1 MLYPQNL
8 NETLK
13 EEVFRN
19 PGSEYRGAPFWA
31 WNCELDK
38 EDLVWQIEQLK
49 EMGFGG
55 FHMHSRCGMATKYL
69 SEDFFALI
77 GACVSKAE
85 QEQMYA
91 YLYDEDRWPSGAAG
105 GFVTSQKKYVQRNL
119 HFGVTLDENIVPF
132 EEAVDSGK
140 PYFLSAYDV
149 RLNEH
154 GEVAEYTYLTDIHS
168 PAKEGTVR
176 WYANIYASEP
186 GGWFNNQ
193 SYVDTLSKEAI
204 DTFIQVTHEAYK
216 REFGDKFGE
225 VIPSI
230 FTDEPQ
236 FTVKGTLG
244 HANSQSEVVLPWTF
258 DFDKT
263 FYMQYGYSIVEKL
276 PELFWELPNQ
286 EISVARYHYHD
297 YIAKRFTEAFAQNC
311 GEWCERNKLLFTG
324 HVMGEESL
332 GSQTASVGETMRIYK
347 YFGIPGMDILRNGTE
362 FTTAKQVQSVVRQY
376 GKAGMASELYG
387 VTNWDF
393 DFRGHK
399 FQGDWQAAIGV
410 TLRVPHLSWVSMKGD
425 AKRDFPATIN
435 YQSPWYK
442 KYKYV
447 EDHYARLNTALTR
460 GKPIVNVAVIHPIE
474 SYWLHWGPAE
484 NTALYRNMLDMQF
497 KETNEWL
504 LSGLIDFDYISESL
518 LPEQAGSIT
527 EYLEVGKMRYSTV
540 VVSGCET
547 LRSTTLR
554 ILEKF
559 KEAGG
564 KIIFVGEAPKYV
576 DAVPSKK
583 PEELY
588 KKCKV
593 VMHSKS
599 QLLSALENERFLDIR
614 EQNGEQTS
622 NLLYQCRK
630 DNDGLW
636 LFIAHMKEEAPS
648 DWMSSK
654 LSNNYVFP
662 FYRTIII
669 NGEYTPVL
677 YDTLTGEI
685 RRISYKIENG
695 KTIVYHTFFAQ
706 DSILLKLCN
715 PTENSFYAKQDERKI
730 IKHIRTMDKVNYTR
744 SEENVLLLD
753 IANYKIDNEDYHE
766 KEEIRQIHRICCD
779 RMNFMNNRAQPWV
792 LPKEE
797 ITHTISVKYE
807 FESEI
812 EAEGTYLATEDAE
825 VCKIIFNG
833 QEINNTPAG
842 YFTDKSISKI
852 PLPVLRKGINVVEV
866 TYPFGERTFLENCF
880 ILGDFN
886 VKCEGCV
893 KTIFPAS
900 KQIGFGDIVPQ
911 GLPFYGANIA
921 YEMQFE
927 TTQVCDAIINV
938 TNYVGTVISVSLD
951 GKEVGTIAYSP
962 YDLLVEDV
970 SVGTHCLH
978 FTLYGNRHNSFG
990 QLHMTDDGFNW
1001 HGPEEWERN
1010 LRGRQFE
1017 TANEFVDF
1025 KYEYSCKPVGIMG
1038 SPEIKLLK

>member
-1 MLYPQNL
+1 MLYPKNTSYTL
-8 NETLK
+8 NEEIFK
-13 EEVFRN
+13 N

-31 WNCELDK
+31 WNCELNK
-38 EDLVWQIEQLK
+38 EELVWQIERLK

-55 FHMHSRCGMATKYL
+55 FHMHSRCGMATDYL
-69 SEDFFALI
+69 SDEFFSLI
-77 GACVSKAE
+77 EACVSKAE

-105 GFVTSQKKYVQRNL
+105 GIVTSEKKYVQRKL
-119 HFGVTLDENIVPF
+119 HFSITPAQDTVSF
-132 EEAVDSGK
+132 EEAAALGK
-140 PYFLSAYDV
+140 PYFLAAYDIL
-149 RLNEH
+149 LNER
-154 GEVAEYTYLTDIHS
+154 GELADYKVLTDINAPS
-168 PAKEGTVR
+168 KEGFAR

-186 GGWFNNQ
+186 EGWFNNQ

-216 REFGDKFGE
+216 RKFGDKFGQS
-225 VIPSI
+225 IPSI

-244 HANSQSEVVLPWTF
+244 HAQSQSDVVLPWTF
-258 DFDKT
+258 DFDKA
-263 FYMQYGYSIVEKL
+263 FSLKYGYSIVEKL

-286 EISVARYHYHD
+286 KISVARYHYHD
-297 YIAKRFTEAFAQNC
+297 YVAQRFTEAFAQNC
-311 GEWCERNKLLFTG
+311 GEWCERNNLHFTG
-324 HVMGEESL
+324 HIMGEESL
-332 GSQTASVGETMRIYK
+332 YSQTASVGETMRIYK

-362 FTTAKQVQSVVRQY
+362 FTTAKQVQSIVRQY

-399 FQGDWQAAIGV
+399 FQGDWQAALGV

-447 EDHYARLNTALTR
+447 EDHYARLNTVLTR
-460 GKPIVNVAVIHPIE
+460 GTPAVNVAVIHPIE
-474 SYWLHWGPAE
+474 SYWLHWGPKE
-484 NTALYRNMLDMQF
+484 NTAMYRTMLDTQF

-518 LPEQAGSIT
+518 LPEQIGDIT
-527 EYLEVGKMRYSTV
+527 EKLEVGKMQYSTI

-559 KEAGG
+559 HESGG
-564 KIIFVGEAPKYV
+564 NIIFVGEAPKYV
-576 DAVPSKK
+576 DAIPSVA
-583 PEELY
+583 PMELY
-588 KKCKV
+588 NKCKV
-593 VMHSKS
+593 IMHNKP
-599 QLLSALENERFLDIR
+599 QLLSALEKERFVDIR
-614 EQNGEQTS
+614 EKTGEQTN

-630 DNDGLW
+630 DNDALW
-636 LFIAHMKEEAPS
+636 LFIAHMGEEAPA

-654 LSNNYVFP
+654 LSNNYVLP
-662 FYRTIII
+662 YERKISI

-677 YDTLTGEI
+677 YDTLTGGS
-685 RRISYKIENG
+685 RKISYEIKNG
-695 KTIVYHTFFAQ
+695 KTIVEHTFFAQ

-715 PTENSFYAKQDERKI
+715 PTETSFYEKKEERRV
-730 IKHIRTMDKVNYTR
+730 IKHIRTLNKVNYTR

-753 IANYKIDNEDYHE
+753 IGNYKIDNEDYHE
-766 KEEIRQIHRICCD
+766 KEEIRQIHKICCK
-779 RMNFMNNRAQPWV
+779 RLNFMNNRAQPWV
-792 LPKEE
+792 LPKEK

-812 EAEGTYLATEDAE
+812 EAEGTYLATEDAD

-833 QEINNTPAG
+833 QKIENTPVG

-852 PLPVLRKGINVVEV
+852 RLPILKKGTNVLEI
-866 TYPFGERTFLENCF
+866 TYPFGERTFLENCY

-893 KTIFPAS
+893 KTILPVS
-900 KQIGFGDIVPQ
+900 RQIGFGDIVPQ
-911 GLPFYGANIA
+911 GLPFYGANIT
-921 YEMQFE
+921 YEMQFDTE
-927 TTQVCDAIINV
+927 EACDALINV
-938 TNYVGTVISVSLD
+938 TNYVGTVITVSLD

-962 YDLLVEDV
+962 YDILVNNIPA
-970 SVGTHCLH
+970 GRHCVH

-990 QLHMTDDGFNW
+990 ELHLSDDAFIW
-1001 HGPEEWERN
+1001 HGPEAWQRN

-1025 KYEYSCKPVGIMG
+1025 KYEYSFKPIGIMG
-1038 SPEIKLLK
+1038 SPEIKLLV